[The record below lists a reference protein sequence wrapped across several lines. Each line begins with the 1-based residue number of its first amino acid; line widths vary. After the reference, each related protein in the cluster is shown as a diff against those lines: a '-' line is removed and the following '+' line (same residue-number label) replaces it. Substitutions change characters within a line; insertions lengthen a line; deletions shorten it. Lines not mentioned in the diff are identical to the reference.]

1 MSSSHSFC
9 PERRQASFVFLQL
22 IAFPPNNIT
31 SGSKMFIGSFEGNF
45 SQFQFDVDAAV
56 QQFTASG
63 VTNLIID
70 VTNNG
75 GSFVFAIRYWKV

>member
-1 MSSSHSFC
+1 
-9 PERRQASFVFLQL
+9 
-22 IAFPPNNIT
+22 
-31 SGSKMFIGSFEGNF
+31 MFIGSFEGNI
-45 SQFQFDVDAAV
+45 SQFQSDVDAAV